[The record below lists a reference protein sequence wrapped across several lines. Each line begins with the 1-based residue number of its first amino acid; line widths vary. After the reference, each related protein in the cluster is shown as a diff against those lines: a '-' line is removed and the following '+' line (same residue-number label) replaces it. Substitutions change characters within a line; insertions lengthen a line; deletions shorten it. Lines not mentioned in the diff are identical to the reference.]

1 MTITELNS
9 LIKELLEGAFPFVEA
24 EGEISNLRPA
34 STGHLYFKLKD
45 ARCAIGAVMF
55 KGKAKSLPF
64 KPKDGD
70 MVRVKGSISVYDVN
84 GTYQIIVEA
93 MEPAG
98 EGAILKMLEERKRR
112 LDAEGLFDNARKRK
126 LPAFPRTVAVITS
139 PTGAAVRDILQVL
152 RRRNPAVSIVV
163 LPAKVQGEGA
173 AEELC
178 AQLKTANRF
187 CMADTI
193 IIGRGGGSLE
203 DLLPFSDEAVVREVA
218 ASSIPVISAVG
229 HEIDW
234 ALCDF
239 AADVRAPTPSAAAE
253 LASRPLLEIINII
266 EDAKQT
272 LIGQIGRYI
281 DFARSKAALFSA
293 DNMEM
298 RLLSLVHPAMMRFD
312 MLKDG
317 LISAVQGK
325 AETARHALM
334 LQKERLK
341 SADPQAV
348 LARGF
353 SIVKNAETGAVVTDA
368 TSLKPGDTLAITP
381 SKGNV
386 TAAVTGVQ
394 HSP

>member
-139 PTGAAVRDILQVL
+139 PTGAAVRDICHVL
-152 RRRNPAVSIVV
+152 KRRNPAVSIVV

-178 AQLKTANRF
+178 RQLKTANRF
-187 CMADTI
+187 NMADTI

-218 ASSIPVISAVG
+218 ASGIPVISAVG

-272 LIGQIGRYI
+272 LVAQMGRWI
-281 DFARSKAALFSA
+281 DGARSRTALFSA

-298 RLLSLVHPAMMRFD
+298 RLRSLVNPAMMRFD
-312 MLKDG
+312 ALKDG
-317 LISAVQGK
+317 LIGAIQGR
-325 AETARHALM
+325 ADAARHAFM
-334 LQKERLK
+334 LQNELLK

-353 SIVKNAETGAVVTDA
+353 SIVKNAATGAVVTDA
-368 TSLKPGDTLAITP
+368 ASLNAGDMLEIAP
-381 SKGNV
+381 AKGRV
-386 TAAVTGVQ
+386 SASVTGVR
-394 HSP
+394 S